1 MNTSVVLPEQ
11 RKSYKEKSKDKFKW
25 AKDCADAISLRMYQF
40 NENDN
45 TGYNSDVKRKLVNY
59 NLFNNHLDQSDFER
73 ECNPYNIKS
82 EEFIDK
88 IQPYNKIPNK
98 INILLGEEL
107 KRPFNFKVMLV
118 NDSAVNAYTRAKTEL
133 QKKYLNHTINSEIA
147 KYKQQLAEMMGDP
160 ESEEEAKQMQEELQA
175 EVDKIV
181 SPELMDKYMSTNWRD
196 GVEIAMDQLLQWF
209 IKKLRIKTMKNDGF
223 KHALIAG
230 EEMVWVGVINGEPV
244 IKLLN
249 PIKFLGHKDSEVQFF
264 QDGFFAGYRTRM
276 TPSDILN
283 QFGDDLS
290 EEDKKKIDKATA
302 VSSLYGITDKI
313 LSPEI
318 NLMDLNKSLEWR
330 LSKGSTTLINTG
342 SYGPSAINDL
352 DVIHVEWVSQRKFG
366 FLTNLAELDEKGE
379 PTMDLMDESF
389 EIPSIASKVKYT
401 DKYGNNKLK
410 YVWVDENQQPLEL
423 EWVWLPEVW
432 ETTRI
437 AYEIYVNMRP
447 KPYQARSLKEPYK
460 VKLGY
465 HGLSY
470 NNMNS
475 SNVSL
480 VDRAKPFQ
488 YLYFIVLH
496 KMKEVLAKDMPPLTM
511 IDMSM
516 IPKTLTNEQW
526 LYYYKQG
533 LGFYDPNQNNE
544 GNPGTTSGQKGP
556 AFEVPRSVMQHVNN
570 YVEILSWLDNQISEV
585 MGVTKQREGNAGQ
598 YETATNAQQS
608 IVQSSNITEI
618 LFSAHNNLWEQI
630 LTSLI
635 ETAQICYKDEPRK
648 IPIVL
653 DDLSRSIIELSPEGL
668 TDAEIGAFITDNVND
683 SQNMEAMRNMA
694 LTFAQNDNAISMIS
708 KLFSSTSMAAL
719 TREAE
724 QYEKVKQ
731 QIAQAQEEAQRQHEA
746 EIAQAQIDAQ
756 DRQHQYRLE
765 EIDRKGEWDLK
776 KAELTS
782 LGIDEGGNTE
792 DILGQAELALKQAE
806 TVHKMTAEERK
817 LANEERSQQFE
828 EKKHQDEI
836 KQRDAD
842 RKEQKED
849 RKSNEKIK
857 DKDNA
862 TKIRVAKLKPK
873 PKPAAKKK

>member
-1 MNTSVVLPEQ
+1 MNTSVVLPSQ
-11 RKSYKEKSKDKFKW
+11 RKSYKEKSKDDFKW
-25 AKDCADAISLRMYQF
+25 AKDCTDAISLRMYQF

-73 ECNPYNIKS
+73 ECNPYNIKA

-98 INILLGEEL
+98 INVLLGEEL
-107 KRPFNFKVMLV
+107 KRPFNFKVLLV

-133 QKKYLNHTINSEIA
+133 QKKYIQHTLDTEIA
-147 KYKQQLAEMMGDP
+147 KYKQEIAQMLGDP
-160 ESEEEAKQMQEELQA
+160 ESEEEAQQMQQELQK

-181 SPELMDKYMSTNWRD
+181 SPEMMEKYMSTNWRD

-209 IKKLRIKTMKNDGF
+209 NRKLRIRTLKNDGF

-249 PIKFLGHKDSEVQFF
+249 PIKFIGHKSSEVQFF

-283 QFGDDLS
+283 DYGDDLT
-290 EEDKKKIDKATA
+290 EEDKEKIDKATA
-302 VSSLYGITDKI
+302 VSSLYGITDQI
-313 LSPEI
+313 LSKEI
-318 NLMDLNKSLEWR
+318 NLLDLNKSLEWR
-330 LSKGSTTLINTG
+330 LAKGSTTLINTG

-366 FLTNLAELDEKGE
+366 YLTYIDQDGE
-379 PTMDLMDESF
+379 SQVDLMDESF
-389 EIPSIASKVKYT
+389 EVPTIASKVKYT
-401 DKYGNNKLK
+401 DKYGNKKLK

-432 ETTRI
+432 EATRI
-437 AYEIYVNMRP
+437 AFEIYVNMRP

-470 NNMNS
+470 NNMNA

-496 KMKEVLAKDMPPLTM
+496 KMKDVLAKDMPPLTM

-544 GNPGTTSGQKGP
+544 GNPQQNSGTKGP
-556 AFEVPRSVMQHVNN
+556 AFEVDRSVMQHVNN

-585 MGVTKQREGNAGQ
+585 MGVTKQREGNTGQ

-618 LFSAHNNLWEQI
+618 LFSAHNSLWEQI

-635 ETAQICYKDEPRK
+635 ETAQICYKDEPKK
-648 IPIVL
+648 IPVVL
-653 DDLSRSIIELSPEGL
+653 DDLSRSIIELQPEHL
-668 TDAEIGAFITDNVND
+668 TDCELGAFISDNVND
-683 SQNMEAMRNMA
+683 AQNMEAMRNMA
-694 LTFAQNDNAISMIS
+694 LTFAQNDNSMSQIAT
-708 KLFSSTSMAAL
+708 LFSATSMAAVK
-719 TREAE
+719 RDAEA
-724 QYEKVKQ
+724 YERIKQ
-731 QIAQAQEEAQRQHEA
+731 QIAQQTEEAQRQHEK
-746 EIAQAQIDAQ
+746 EIAQAQIDAK
-756 DRQHQYRLE
+756 DREHQYRLD
-765 EIDRKGEWDLK
+765 EIDRKGEWELR

-782 LGIDEGGNTE
+782 LGMDEGSNTE
-792 DILGQAELALKQAE
+792 DILGQAELGLKQADFI
-806 TVHKMTAEERK
+806 HKTNIESRK
-817 LANEERSQQFE
+817 LSNEERSQQFE
-828 EKKHQDEI
+828 EVKHSEDI
-836 KQRDAD
+836 KQREAD
-842 RKEQKED
+842 RQQQEKD

-857 DKDNA
+857 EKEIA
-862 TKIRVAKLKPK
+862 VKKIVANKKPST
-873 PKPAAKKK
+873 PKKK